1 MIVIQEDKR
10 KDMID
15 LSDNHENQ
23 SNCQSFKKISPLF
36 TEFLKYLNKINIKSE
51 DYFKKFLEK
60 ILQCK
65 KEEYNNCYNLFWE
78 ALKDMDKD
86 NDNDNDYENEY
97 LKSIL
102 ELYEKF
108 EQIKK
113 KFDNLDNYEK
123 IVYFFLDYLL
133 YNLIKNSNENEN
145 DSSEKIVEGKTLEEV
160 ILLYEEKKKN
170 ISDYLKSFL
179 YNFYSIIIK
188 NNKNNKNKS
197 NEYQVM
203 HYNYLVCIVNKIK
216 NLKKKNNVILLDD
229 FFNYWYKEIGQFYF
243 TPKYMHILF
252 IQNNDNFKIKY
263 KKAITIKCY
272 NNNMKEMEVNYT
284 LYFEIKDNEDDEDYE
299 SDNSDSNNEKISI
312 NSDDLYNESHKII
325 MLIYKMNNDTCEK

>member
-1 MIVIQEDKR
+1 MFTIKEDKD
-10 KDMID
+10 KDKVDFSIY
-15 LSDNHENQ
+15 NENQ
-23 SNCQSFKKISPLF
+23 SNCQSFPKISPLF

-51 DYFKKFLEK
+51 DYFKKSLEK

-65 KEEYNNCYNLFWE
+65 KEEYNNCYKLFLE

-86 NDNDNDYENEY
+86 NDNDNDNENG
-97 LKSIL
+97 KSIL
-102 ELYEKF
+102 PLYEKV
-108 EQIKK
+108 EQINK
-113 KFDNLDNYEK
+113 KFGDLDKYEK
-123 IVYFFLDYLL
+123 IVYFFLDHLL
-133 YNLIKNSNENEN
+133 YNLIKNSNENDN
-145 DSSEKIVEGKTLEEV
+145 DSSEKIVEGKTLEEA

-179 YNFYSIIIK
+179 YNFYSITIK
-188 NNKNNKNKS
+188 NDS
-197 NEYQVM
+197 NEYLVM
-203 HYNYLVCIVNKIK
+203 HYNCLVCIVNKIK
-216 NLKKKNNVILLDD
+216 NQKKKNNVILLDD
-229 FFNYWYKEIGQFYF
+229 FFNYCYKEIGHFYF

-263 KKAITIKCY
+263 KKNITIKCY